1 MQNDQKVCYVACF
14 FLRFRVAEESTM
26 NQRPHLQQIADL
38 LGVSKM
44 TVSRALRDGTSVTPE
59 LRAKIRETA
68 ARLRYRPDSR
78 ISRLMSE
85 VRKSR
90 ESPYRETL
98 GFIWSHQSARNAKSY
113 FHEGFEAARLRAE
126 QQGCKLDE
134 FHIKDQSLTGRAL
147 SRILHSRGI
156 RGALIAP
163 PGDQRSYPHAWLEWK
178 RFCCV
183 LIGRSMANTGLA
195 RVQHDHFSGT
205 VLVLRN
211 LRRLHYKRIG
221 LVLAHAMDERSSRL
235 VRSAFLSFHPAS
247 QKETE
252 KLIYTSNTFDVKK
265 LTKWIEQKQPGAI
278 ITNFEDP
285 FPTLEQI
292 KRICPKNVGLVSLN
306 WSSDQIEVAGILHQ
320 RSVIGEEAVD
330 LLMRRLQQNRLG
342 LDAMAPTILV
352 PGSWMDGSSVQLQ

>member
-1 MQNDQKVCYVACF
+1 MTD
-14 FLRFRVAEESTM
+14 
-26 NQRPHLQQIADL
+26 RPHLQQIADL

-44 TVSRALRDGTSVTPE
+44 TVSRALREGTSVDPE

-78 ISRLMSE
+78 ISSLMSE

-90 ESPYRETL
+90 DSGYRETL
-98 GFIWSHQSARNAKSY
+98 AFIWTHRRVKNIK
-113 FHEGFEAARLRAE
+113 FFFDEGFESARLRAE
-126 QQGCKLDE
+126 SLGFKLDE
-134 FHIKDQSLTGRAL
+134 FHVKEEALTGRAL

-163 PGDQRSYPHAWLEWK
+163 PEDQRSYPHAWLEWK

-183 LIGRSMANTGLA
+183 LIGRSMANSGLA

-205 VLVLRN
+205 ILAIRN

-221 LVLAHAMDERSSRL
+221 LVLAHSMDERSSRL
-235 VRSAFLSFHPAS
+235 VRSAFLSFHPAKL
-247 QKETE
+247 KEAE
-252 KLIYTSNTFDVKK
+252 KLIYTNNSYDVKD
-265 LTKWIEQKQPGAI
+265 LTKWLAQTKPGALI
-278 ITNFEDP
+278 VNFEDP
-285 FPTLEQI
+285 FPKLEHI
-292 KRICPKNVGLVSLN
+292 SRNLPENVGLACLN
-306 WSSDQIEVAGILHQ
+306 WNSDHPEIAGVMQQ

-342 LDAMAPTILV
+342 LDSLAPTILI
-352 PGSWMDGSSVQLQ
+352 PGSWVNGPSVRQQ

>member
-1 MQNDQKVCYVACF
+1 
-14 FLRFRVAEESTM
+14 M

-44 TVSRALRDGTSVTPE
+44 TVSRALREGTSVEAE
-59 LRAKIRETA
+59 LRARIRETA
-68 ARLRYRPDSR
+68 ARLRYQPDSR

-90 ESPYRETL
+90 ESIYRETL
-98 GFIWSHQSARNAKSY
+98 GFVWTHQSVKNAKAY
-113 FHEGFEAARLRAE
+113 FQEGFEAARIRAE
-126 QQGCKLDE
+126 QLGFKLDE
-134 FHIKDQSLTGRAL
+134 FHVKDESLTGRAL

-195 RVQHDHFSGT
+195 RVQHDHYAGT
-205 VLVLRN
+205 VLALRN
-211 LRRLHYKRIG
+211 LRRLHYKKIG

-235 VRSAFLSFHPAS
+235 VRAAFLSFHPAS
-247 QKETE
+247 LKETE
-252 KLIYTSNTFDVKK
+252 KLIYTSTTFDAKK
-265 LTKWIEQKQPGAI
+265 LTKWLQQNEPGAI

-292 KRICPKNVGLVSLN
+292 KRICPKSVGVVSLN
-306 WSSDQIEVAGILHQ
+306 WNSDQPEMAGIMQQ

-342 LDAMAPTILV
+342 LDALAPTILV
-352 PGSWMDGSSVQLQ
+352 PGSWMNGSSVHQS